1 MPNDSIYQEQ
11 FFAFT
16 LMDVKS
22 CVEQYGDL
30 FFSELETMYPDI
42 YDKLEAY
49 MANKQVQ
56 EFLSNQEEVL

>member
-1 MPNDSIYQEQ
+1 MPNDSVYQEQ

-30 FFSELETMYPDI
+30 FFSELEIMYPDI